1 MSYLGKHGSAYALVV
16 VICGDDELNRI
27 SWDWSNVVV
36 VVILHNYYHD
46 VTTC

>member
-16 VICGDDELNRI
+16 VICGDDGLKRI
-27 SWDWSNVVV
+27 SWDLLNVVV
-36 VVILHNYYHD
+36 IIILHNYYND